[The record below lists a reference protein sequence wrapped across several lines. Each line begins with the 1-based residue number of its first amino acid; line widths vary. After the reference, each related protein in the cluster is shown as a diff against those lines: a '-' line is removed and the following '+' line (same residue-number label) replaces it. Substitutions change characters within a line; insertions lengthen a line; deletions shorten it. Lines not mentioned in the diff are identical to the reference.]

1 MSHLT
6 GAGLTVVIRVGE
18 ARVVLERLPQ
28 ELTHCTTHSTPQQSL
43 PQVSHT
49 VELTHCTAHS
59 TPRQSLQQLS
69 HAVELTHRT
78 THNTPCMAVTSTG
91 RSYC

>member
-28 ELTHCTTHSTPQQSL
+28 ELTHCTTHSTPRQSL
-43 PQVSHT
+43 QQVSHT
-49 VELTHCTAHS
+49 VELTH
-59 TPRQSLQQLS
+59 
-69 HAVELTHRT
+69 RT
-78 THNTPCMAVTSTG
+78 TQHTTAVTSTG
-91 RSYC
+91 QS